1 MIGSREQDLTGD
13 DIIMRQISVAV
24 HGRKDV
30 SDERAVSSTTGCGA
44 AVVSARTSSTLR
56 YRQKMIQHMSACSV
70 AVPPTLHVIFIL
82 DSCSTVPIGC
92 HCHRPRIY
100 AVHSSIAGRL
110 SRSDSQLLSSVGV
123 RM

>member
-30 SDERAVSSTTGCGA
+30 SDERAVSSTTGFGA

-56 YRQKMIQHMSACSV
+56 YGQKMIQHMSAGTQLIARPENSRQWRRH
-70 AVPPTLHVIFIL
+70 AWATGALLPKMPPSPL
-82 DSCSTVPIGC
+82 SQTV
-92 HCHRPRIY
+92 
-100 AVHSSIAGRL
+100 
-110 SRSDSQLLSSVGV
+110 
-123 RM
+123 